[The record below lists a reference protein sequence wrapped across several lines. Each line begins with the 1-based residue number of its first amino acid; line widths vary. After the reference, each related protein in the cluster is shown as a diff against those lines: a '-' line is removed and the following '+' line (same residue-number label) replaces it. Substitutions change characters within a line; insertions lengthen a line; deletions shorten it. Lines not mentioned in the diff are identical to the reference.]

1 MPPNVPPP
9 KTRPI
14 TGSVELVI
22 DKNGEVRQAGSDR
35 AGAFVVDF
43 RRRAERSLYF
53 FGKTVMGYDL
63 LSKSLHLPEC
73 NRLQQTPPYRK
84 LTLFPRGHF
93 KTTILKALCVH
104 ICIQSGKPLDDGTF
118 DNVYFP
124 RGIIG
129 TPAPLGT
136 DTRILLASKTSG
148 LAQSTLAEIMMNIEG
163 NELLTA
169 LWPHCFWEDTKQA
182 RWWNQER
189 LVLPRKATHKEA
201 TIETVG
207 VGGQITGYHFNVH
220 IFDDL
225 IDIESANSPTIMFK
239 TLEWWKASRALMHDR
254 DRSLEFIVGT
264 RWAVSDLYDWIIKN
278 DPSVEPHVRAIIEDG
293 EPILPEMFTLDMIA
307 QMQREDP
314 ALFPLLYMNSATDR
328 SLTDFDMERVRDYI
342 ISDGKIIFDESTDDL
357 AYLARRTAAT
367 DARASEWDRIKAAR
381 AERGKPPTAAQFYDA
396 FRGRQEH
403 LDARRRLRSD

>member
-1 MPPNVPPP
+1 MPP
-9 KTRPI
+9 KRPSTSKI

-22 DKNGEVRQAGSDR
+22 GKNGEVRQAGTDR
-35 AGAFVVDF
+35 AGQFVVDV
-43 RRRAERSLYF
+43 RRKAEQSLYF
-53 FGKTVMGYDL
+53 FGKVIMGYDL
-63 LSKSLHLPEC
+63 LTPSLHLPEC
-73 NRLQQTPPYRK
+73 NRLQTTPPYRK

-93 KTTILKALCVH
+93 KTTILKSLAVH
-104 ICIQSGKPLDDGTF
+104 LCIQPGTPLGDGTF

-129 TPAPLGT
+129 TSEPVGT

-163 NELLTA
+163 NELLPA
-169 LWPHCFWEDTKQA
+169 FWPHCFWEDTKKA

-264 RWAVSDLYDWIIKN
+264 RWAVADLYDWIIKN

-328 SLTDFDMERVRDYI
+328 SLTDFDMERVRDFF
-342 ISDGKIIFDESTDDL
+342 ISDGKLCFDESVDDL
-357 AYLARRTAAT
+357 AHAARIAGAK
-367 DARASEWDRIKAAR
+367 DARAADWNRTKDARERRGQMPSAA
-381 AERGKPPTAAQFYDA
+381 AFYDA
-396 FRGRQEH
+396 FSARQQH
-403 LDARRRLRSD
+403 LDATRRMRSE